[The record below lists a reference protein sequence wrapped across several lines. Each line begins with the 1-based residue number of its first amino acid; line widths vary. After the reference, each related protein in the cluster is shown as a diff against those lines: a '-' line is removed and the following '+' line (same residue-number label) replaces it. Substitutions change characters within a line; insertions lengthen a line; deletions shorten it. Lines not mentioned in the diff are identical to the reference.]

1 MPRTRRVDC
10 SGPGLRRVRRG
21 RGFSYHEEDG
31 ARITDAAVIDR
42 INGLAIPPAWEDVWI
57 CSDPRGHVQ
66 ATGIDAAGRKQ
77 YRYHD
82 DWRAH
87 RDRQKFDRML
97 DFAER
102 LPKLRDRIE
111 SGLTERGLV
120 RERVCAAA
128 AALLDLGLFR
138 IGSERYENENES
150 YGLTTLKVRHVAFD
164 RGGVEFEYPAKSG
177 QTARHRISDP
187 VVIPVLKALAKR
199 GKPDDY
205 LLTYRDG
212 RTWSDLDPDDVN
224 DWIKDTIGDEFSA
237 KDFRT
242 WNATVVAA
250 EILAQHDGEETS
262 KAGRKRLVTATCRE
276 VAKFLNNTPAVCRT
290 SYIDPRV
297 FDRFDAGETIAADVR
312 RIERRSGAGRF
323 ADREAIERA
332 VAKLLDAG

>member
-10 SGPGLRRVRRG
+10 SAPGLRRVRRG
-21 RGFSYHEEDG
+21 KGFSYHEEDG
-31 ARITDAAVIDR
+31 TRVTDADVIER
-42 INGLAIPPAWEDVWI
+42 ISALAIPPAWDDVWI

-97 DFAER
+97 DFAR
-102 LPKLRDRIE
+102 HLPKLRERIE
-111 SGLTERGLV
+111 AGLAGRGLSFD
-120 RERVCAAA
+120 RVCAAA
-128 AALLDLGLFR
+128 VALLDLGLFR
-138 IGSERYENENES
+138 IGSERYEDENDS
-150 YGLTTLKVRHVAFD
+150 YGLTTLRARHVSFGP
-164 RGGVEFEYPAKSG
+164 GGAVFEYPAKSG
-177 QTARHRISDP
+177 QLASHQISDP
-187 VVIPVLKALAKR
+187 VVIPVLRALARR
-199 GKPDDY
+199 GEPDDY

-212 RTWSDLDPDDVN
+212 RSWDDLGPDQVN
-224 DWIKDTIGDEFSA
+224 EWIKETIGEDFSA

-250 EILAQHDGEETS
+250 EVLADRDDGKQT
-262 KAGRKRLVTATCRE
+262 KNAKKRAVTDTIRE
-276 VAKFLNNTPAVCRT
+276 VAKYLNNTPAVCRA

-297 FDRFDAGETIAADVR
+297 FDRFDAGETIAGAVE
-312 RIERRSGAGRF
+312 RIERRAGPGEF

-332 VAKLLDAG
+332 VVRLLEG

>member
-1 MPRTRRVDC
+1 
-10 SGPGLRRVRRG
+10 VRRG

-31 ARITDAAVIDR
+31 ERITDAAVIDR
-42 INGLAIPPAWEDVWI
+42 ISGLAIPPAWEDVWI

-97 DFAER
+97 DFAKR

-111 SGLTERGLV
+111 AGLAERGLV
-120 RERVCAAA
+120 RERVCAGA

-138 IGSERYENENES
+138 IGSERYEDENES
-150 YGLTTLKVRHVAFD
+150 YGLTTLKVRHIAFD
-164 RGGVEFEYPAKSG
+164 REGVEFEYPAKSG
-177 QTARHRISDP
+177 QMAHHRISDP

-205 LLTYRDG
+205 LLTYREG
-212 RTWSDLDPDDVN
+212 RSWRDLDPDDVN
-224 DWIKDTIGDEFSA
+224 DWIKATIGDEFSA

-250 EILAQHDGEETS
+250 EVLAQHDGEETG
-262 KAGRKRLVTATCRE
+262 KAARKRLVTATCGE
-276 VAKFLNNTPAVCRT
+276 VAKFLNNTPAVCRA

-312 RIERRSGAGRF
+312 RIERRNGAGHF

-332 VAKLLDAG
+332 VVRLLDDR